1 MYTVFTILFLLFQS
15 VCTFLS
21 SPMEKVLV
29 LCKTKRFNPQ
39 YCVSFLSLSYHIC
52 VLTIVQ
58 LNTTRN

>member
-52 VLTIVQ
+52 VLTIVH
-58 LNTTRN
+58 